1 MPKYGDISKTKIF
14 KVYSS
19 SHPEYFYFD
28 YTTQP
33 LYNRIATLRSKHDVE
48 LNDIFK
54 FNDATIQLL
63 LNYPSN
69 NISDVVIKLN
79 EYIQL
84 EPNCLN
90 IKLIKKYKTTS
101 AQRKANLKYKN
112 KKLNDENLMINPD
125 EIENHSDND
134 VGELNN
140 KGIIHNHIGTN
151 DNEMLNDGVSMD
163 NPNITE
169 NQSDNEVDE
178 INNEGIIHNHI
189 GTNDNEPELNDAIM
203 MDILMNN
210 LNLLMEKL
218 KFN

>member
-1 MPKYGDISKTKIF
+1 MPKYGDLLKTKIF
-14 KVYSS
+14 KVYSL

-54 FNDATIQLL
+54 FNDVTIFLIE
-63 LNYPSN
+63 NCPCN
-69 NISDVVIKLN
+69 NIHDVVIKLN

-90 IKLIKKYKTTS
+90 LKLTKKYKTTP

-125 EIENHSDND
+125 EIENHSDNE

-169 NQSDNEVDE
+169 NQSE
-178 INNEGIIHNHI
+178 
-189 GTNDNEPELNDAIM
+189 TNDNEPELNDAIM
-203 MDILMNN
+203 MDN

-218 KFN
+218 EFN

>member
-1 MPKYGDISKTKIF
+1 MPKYGDLLKTKIF
-14 KVYSS
+14 KVYSL

-33 LYNRIATLRSKHDVE
+33 LYNKIATMRQKHDVK
-48 LNDIFK
+48 LNYIFK
-54 FNDATIQLL
+54 FNDATIKLL

-90 IKLIKKYKTTS
+90 LKLTKKYKTTP

-125 EIENHSDND
+125 EIENHSDD
-134 VGELNN
+134 EVGKLNN
-140 KGIIHNHIGTN
+140 NHIGTN

-169 NQSDNEVDE
+169 NQSDNEV
-178 INNEGIIHNHI
+178 NEVGEIIHNHI

-203 MDILMNN
+203 MDKPIDILMDN

-218 KFN
+218 EFN